1 MLKIN
6 ERKNVMTMKN
16 NFTEADMK
24 VFEPAEKLGII
35 ATVNE
40 EGLPH
45 MTLLTSVMAAK
56 PDQLIVG
63 EFCQGKSKEYMQRTA
78 KIGFAILTLDKKL
91 WRGKALWTHLKK
103 EGPEYEIY
111 NNQPMFRY
119 NTYFGI
125 NTVHYFDLKETT
137 VGSSLPLASVVK
149 SALLTKMAKGSA
161 AKGNSERVLSHFGEK
176 LFNGLDSV
184 KFLSFIGDDGFPV
197 IIPAIQCQAAD
208 SSRLAFHPGAFGDEL
223 NMLKPGMT
231 VSVFCLTMQ
240 MEDVLVRGIF
250 NGYSRYRGVNLG
262 TLDIDWVYNSM
273 PPNHGQIYPPV
284 PLKRVVN
291 FSEPS

>member
-1 MLKIN
+1 MLKIT
-6 ERKNVMTMKN
+6 ERKNIMIMKN
-16 NFTEADMK
+16 NFTAVDMK
-24 VFEPAEKLGII
+24 TFEPAEKVGII
-35 ATVNE
+35 ATVTE

-176 LFNGLDSV
+176 LFNGLDSI

-197 IIPAIQCQAAD
+197 IIHAIQCQAAD

-231 VSVFCLTMQ
+231 VAIFCLTMQ

-250 NGYSRYRGVNLG
+250 NGYSRYRGVKLG

-273 PPNHGQIYPPV
+273 PPNHGRIYPPV
-284 PLKRVVN
+284 PLERVVN
-291 FSEPS
+291 F

>member
-1 MLKIN
+1 
-6 ERKNVMTMKN
+6 MTMKN
-16 NFTEADMK
+16 NFNETDMK
-24 VFEPAEKLGII
+24 AFAPAEKLGII
-35 ATVNE
+35 ATVTP

-45 MTLLTSVMAAK
+45 MSLLTSVMAAK
-56 PDQLIVG
+56 PNQITVG
-63 EFCQGKSKEYMQRTA
+63 EFCQGKSKEYMQHNA

-91 WRGKALWTHLKK
+91 WRGKARWTHLKK

-137 VGSSLPLASVVK
+137 TGNSLPLTSVVQ
-149 SALLTKMAKGSA
+149 SALLTKMAKGGA
-161 AKGNSERVLSHFGEK
+161 AKGNTERVLSHFGEK
-176 LFNGLDSV
+176 LFNGLDSI

-197 IIPAIQCQAAD
+197 IIPVIQCQAAD
-208 SSRLAFHPGAFGDEL
+208 SRRLAFHPGAFGAEL
-223 NMLKPGMT
+223 NMLKEGMT
-231 VSVFCLTMQ
+231 AAIFCLTMQ

-291 FSEPS
+291 F